1 LWMLLRSWDCFGC
14 CSMNHLANN
23 LLIGVNM
30 ERRLKILVLE
40 DVPDDVG
47 LIERELRKGGLRFE
61 TMPVDSKPEFIQ
73 ALRQFSADVILSDH
87 SLPQFNSFEA
97 LRLCRRLG
105 ITIPFILVTGSVSEE
120 FAVTCLREGADDY
133 VLKSNL
139 IRLPN
144 AIVNSLKKKQLEK
157 ERKQSDKA
165 IREQNDELV
174 KINRE
179 LDSFVYSVSH
189 NLRAPLMSVLGLLN
203 LAKMNDNKEEMNQYF
218 EMMEHSI
225 QKLDHTLKEILD
237 YSRNAR
243 KEVDLN
249 VVDIREVMQ
258 DCIERLLYM
267 EGSEKVTKTMDI
279 SENSPLYC
287 DAYRLLVIFNNL
299 LSNSIKYRDPKKS
312 ENYVHFDIKIG
323 KDLLTIRVQ
332 DNGIGVSDDFL
343 PKIFNMFY
351 RATERSEGAGLGLY
365 IVKETVQKL
374 GGDVEVQSEFGVGTT
389 FDISIPNKVPVE
401 V

>member
-1 LWMLLRSWDCFGC
+1 
-14 CSMNHLANN
+14 
-23 LLIGVNM
+23 M
-30 ERRLKILVLE
+30 EKPLKILVLE
-40 DVPDDVG
+40 DVEDDVG
-47 LIERELRKGGLRFE
+47 LIERELRKGGLKFE
-61 TMPVDSKPEFIQ
+61 TARVDNKPEFIE
-73 ALRQFSADVILSDH
+73 ALRRYRADVILSDH

-97 LRLCRRLG
+97 LKLCRRSG

-120 FAVTCLREGADDY
+120 FAVTCLKEGADDY

-144 AIVNSLKKKQLEK
+144 AIINSLKQKQLEK
-157 ERKQSDKA
+157 ERHQTDKA

-203 LAKMNDNKEEMNQYF
+203 LAKLHERKEDLQQYF

-225 QKLDHTLKEILD
+225 QKLDNTLKEILD

-243 KEVDLN
+243 KDVD
-249 VVDIREVMQ
+249 VEQVDIRAIIN
-258 DCIERLLYM
+258 DSIERLFYM
-267 EGSEKVTKTMDI
+267 EGSSQVTKTMDI
-279 SENSPLYC
+279 IEQAPLYS

-299 LSNSIKYRDPKKS
+299 LSNSIKYRDPKKQ
-312 ENYVHFDIKIG
+312 ENFVHFYITIEKS
-323 KDLLTIRVQ
+323 LLTIRVQ
-332 DNGIGVSDDFL
+332 DNGIGIPPDFL

-365 IVKETVQKL
+365 IVRETVQKL
-374 GGDVEVQSEFGVGTT
+374 GGSVNVNSEYGVGTT
-389 FDISIPNKVPVE
+389 FEIELPNKAPVQGNGF
-401 V
+401 

>member
-1 LWMLLRSWDCFGC
+1 MDKP
-14 CSMNHLANN
+14 
-23 LLIGVNM
+23 
-30 ERRLKILVLE
+30 LKILVLE
-40 DVPDDVG
+40 DVEDDVG
-47 LIERELRKGGLRFE
+47 LIERELRKGGLKFE
-61 TMPVDSKPEFIQ
+61 TARVDNKKEFID
-73 ALRQFSADVILSDH
+73 ALRQYRADVILSDH

-97 LRLCRRLG
+97 LKLCRRSG
-105 ITIPFILVTGSVSEE
+105 VTIPFILVTGSVSEE
-120 FAVTCLREGADDY
+120 FAVTCLKEGADDY

-144 AIVNSLKKKQLEK
+144 AITNSLKQKQLEK
-157 ERKQSDKA
+157 ERQQTDKA

-203 LAKMNDNKEEMNQYF
+203 LAKLNDRKEDLNQYF

-225 QKLDHTLKEILD
+225 QKLDNTLKEILD

-243 KEVDLN
+243 KDLDLQQVN
-249 VVDIREVMQ
+249 IREVIA
-258 DCIERLLYM
+258 DSIERLQYM
-267 EGSEKVTKTMDI
+267 EGSERVTKNIDI
-279 SENSPLYC
+279 IEQGPLYC
-287 DAYRLLVIFNNL
+287 DSYRLLVILNNL

-312 ENYVHFDIKIG
+312 ENFVHFYIAIEKS
-323 KDLLTIRVQ
+323 LLTVRVQ
-332 DNGIGVSDDFL
+332 DNGIGIPSDFL

-365 IVKETVQKL
+365 IVRETVQKL
-374 GGDVEVQSEFGVGTT
+374 HGKIEVHSEYGVGTT
-389 FDISIPNKVPVE
+389 FEIEIPNKIPDYSPNRSYQPTE
-401 V
+401 

>member
-1 LWMLLRSWDCFGC
+1 L
-14 CSMNHLANN
+14 N
-23 LLIGVNM
+23 
-30 ERRLKILVLE
+30 
-40 DVPDDVG
+40 
-47 LIERELRKGGLRFE
+47 FE
-61 TMPVDSKPEFIQ
+61 TMRVDSKAEFLE
-73 ALRQFSADVILSDH
+73 ALRLYKADVILSDH

-97 LRLCRRLG
+97 LKLCRRLG
-105 ITIPFILVTGSVSEE
+105 VAIPFILVTGSVSEE
-120 FAVTCLREGADDY
+120 FAVTSLKEGADDY

-144 AIVNSLKKKQLEK
+144 AIINALKQKELEK

-203 LAKMNDNKEEMNQYF
+203 LAKMNETKEEMSQYF

-225 QKLDHTLKEILD
+225 QKLDNTLKEILD

-243 KEVDLN
+243 KEIEIKQIN
-249 VVDIREVMQ
+249 IREII
-258 DCIERLLYM
+258 DDSIERLLYM
-267 EGSEKVTKTMDI
+267 EGSEKVRKTMNV
-279 SENSPLYC
+279 SGQSTLYS
-287 DAYRLLVIFNNL
+287 DAYRLLVILNNL

-312 ENYVHFDIKIG
+312 DNFVHFDINIEKTS
-323 KDLLTIRVQ
+323 LTIRVQ
-332 DNGIGVSDDFL
+332 DNGIGVAADFL

-351 RATERSEGAGLGLY
+351 RATEKSDGAGLGLY
-365 IVKETVQKL
+365 IVSETVQKL
-374 GGDVEVQSEFGVGTT
+374 GGKISVQSEYGVGTT
-389 FDISIPNKVPVE
+389 FEIELPNEIPTQL
-401 V
+401 

>member
-1 LWMLLRSWDCFGC
+1 
-14 CSMNHLANN
+14 
-23 LLIGVNM
+23 M
-30 ERRLKILVLE
+30 ERPLKILVLE
-40 DVPDDVG
+40 DVQDDVG
-47 LIERELRKGGLRFE
+47 LIERELRKGGLHFE
-61 TMPVDSKPEFIQ
+61 TIRVDSKHEFIQ
-73 ALRQFSADVILSDH
+73 ALRKYDADVILSDH

-97 LRLCRRLG
+97 IQLCRRAG

-120 FAVTCLREGADDY
+120 FAVTCLKRGADDY

-144 AIVNSLKKKQLEK
+144 AITNSLKQKKLEN
-157 ERKQSDKA
+157 ERKKSDMA
-165 IREQNDELV
+165 LREQNEELV

-203 LAKMNDNKEEMNQYF
+203 LAKLNDRKEDMDQYF

-225 QKLDHTLKEILD
+225 QKLDYTLKEILD

-243 KEVDLN
+243 KEIDAQLVN
-249 VVDIREVMQ
+249 IREVV
-258 DCIERLLYM
+258 DDSFARLLYM
-267 EGSEKVTKTMDI
+267 EGSQGLAKNVDI
-279 SENSPLYC
+279 IERSPLYG
-287 DAYRLLVIFNNL
+287 DPYRLLVILNNL
-299 LSNSIKYRDPKKS
+299 LSNSIKYRDPEK
-312 ENYVHFDIKIG
+312 EQNVVHFYITIERK
-323 KDLLTIRVQ
+323 LLTIKVQ
-332 DNGIGVSDDFL
+332 DNGIGIPETLL

-374 GGDVEVQSEFGVGTT
+374 GGKIDVHSELGVGTT
-389 FDISIPNKVPVE
+389 FEIEIPNRVPEGLVPVIR
-401 V
+401 

>member
-1 LWMLLRSWDCFGC
+1 
-14 CSMNHLANN
+14 
-23 LLIGVNM
+23 M
-30 ERRLKILVLE
+30 ERTLKILVLE

-47 LIERELRKGGLRFE
+47 LIERELRKGGLKFE
-61 TMPVDSKPEFIQ
+61 TTRVDSKPEFIR
-73 ALRQFSADVILSDH
+73 ALRQFKADVILSDH

-97 LRLCRRLG
+97 LKLCRRLG
-105 ITIPFILVTGSVSEE
+105 IAIPFILVTGSVSEE
-120 FAVTCLREGADDY
+120 FAVTCLKEGADDY

-144 AIVNSLKKKQLEK
+144 AIFNSLKKKQLEK
-157 ERKQSDKA
+157 ERNQSDKA

-203 LAKMNDNKEEMNQYF
+203 LAKMNDNKEDMNQYF

-225 QKLDHTLKEILD
+225 QKLDNTLKEILD

-243 KEVDLN
+243 KEVDRKL
-249 VVDIREVMQ
+249 VDIREVMN
-258 DCIERLLYM
+258 DSVERLLYM
-267 EGSEKVTKTMDI
+267 EGSEKVSKTIDI
-279 SENSPLYC
+279 TENSPLYC
-287 DAYRLLVIFNNL
+287 DDYRLLVIFNNL
-299 LSNSIKYRDPKKS
+299 LSNSIKYRDPKKA
-312 ENYVHFDIKIG
+312 ENYIHFYINIDR
-323 KDLLTIRVQ
+323 DFLTIRVE
-332 DNGIGVSDDFL
+332 DNGIGVADDFL

-365 IVKETVQKL
+365 IVKETVEKL
-374 GGDVEVQSEFGVGTT
+374 GGNVDVQSEFGVGTT
-389 FDISIPNKVPVE
+389 FNIQIPNEVPVE